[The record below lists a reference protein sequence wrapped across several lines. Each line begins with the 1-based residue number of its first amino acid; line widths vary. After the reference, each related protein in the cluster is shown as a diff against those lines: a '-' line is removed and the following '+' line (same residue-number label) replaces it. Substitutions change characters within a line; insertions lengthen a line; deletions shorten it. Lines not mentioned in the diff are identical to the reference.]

1 MGVWRGVFI
10 WGEGDASVSIGVS
23 EVDASLGD
31 HDEFVAVASDQVVVR
46 VDFELRSTGG
56 IGGFDGDEDGVI
68 LPFEGFEDV
77 GDGFSG
83 PDGG

>member
-1 MGVWRGVFI
+1 MGVWK
-10 WGEGDASVSIGVS
+10 EGGSEVPISIGVL

-31 HDEFVAVASDQVVVR
+31 DDEFVAVASDQVVVR

-68 LPFEGFEDV
+68 LSFEGFEDV